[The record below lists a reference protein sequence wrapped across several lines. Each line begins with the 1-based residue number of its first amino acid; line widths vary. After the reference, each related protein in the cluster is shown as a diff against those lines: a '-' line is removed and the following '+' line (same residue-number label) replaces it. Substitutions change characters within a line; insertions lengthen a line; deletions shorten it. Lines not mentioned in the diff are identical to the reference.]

1 MLLSEKLRLAS
12 CLPGDIYA
20 PWRHVLLKGTG
31 LGLRRVPI
39 VVHGTGL
46 YCKGWTQRCLTVR
59 CVRLTPAK
67 VETGTGF
74 LSLLLPKDGDRHS
87 LPCCIWEGNEL
98 ED

>member
-20 PWRHVLLKGTG
+20 PWRHVLPKGTRPG
-31 LGLRRVPI
+31 LQRVPI

-46 YCKGWTQRCLTVR
+46 DYKGWTQRCFPVS
-59 CVRLTPAK
+59 CAGLTPAK

-74 LSLLLPKDGDRHS
+74 LYLLLPKDGDRRS

>member
-12 CLPGDIYA
+12 CLPGDIYV
-20 PWRHVLLKGTG
+20 PWRHVLPDLQ
-31 LGLRRVPI
+31 RVPI

-46 YCKGWTQRCLTVR
+46 DCKGWTQSCAG
-59 CVRLTPAK
+59 LTPAK

-74 LSLLLPKDGDRHS
+74 LSLLLPKDGDRRS